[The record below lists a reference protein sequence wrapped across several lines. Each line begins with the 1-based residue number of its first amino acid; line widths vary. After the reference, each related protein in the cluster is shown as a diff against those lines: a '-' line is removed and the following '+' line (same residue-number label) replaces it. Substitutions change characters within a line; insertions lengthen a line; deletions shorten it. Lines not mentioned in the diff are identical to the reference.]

1 MSALRCQAP
10 EELRVGGLFFG
21 TFPKVARPGDDGSV
35 DPQIFVPPPNWMD
48 LSNYVYI
55 YIYYTYQDSSCLM
68 DDFWITS

>member
-35 DPQIFVPPPNWMD
+35 DPNFFFPHQIGWI
-48 LSNYVYI
+48 YI
-55 YIYYTYQDSSCLM
+55 YIIIYIYILYIS
-68 DDFWITS
+68 